1 MISRLM
7 DEFVCLRMVQVNGVD
22 LSVFQFDYDMTFA
35 VFFMNADG
43 AIYGRFG
50 TRNTTPDEADGLVT
64 IEALRE
70 AMEASLALHK
80 GYPANADSLKA
91 KIGPAPQFA
100 RAELYPKLRNFSA
113 TVDFQG
119 RANGTCIH
127 CHQIHQAQREMTRNA
142 NQPFPDKLLYK
153 FPMPEATG
161 FQLDPKKRATVLRV
175 EPNSPA
181 AAASLRPGDELLNA
195 AGQPLVSVADFQ
207 WILHHMPDN
216 GGDIPLKVR
225 RAGKTG
231 DLNLVLGDDWK
242 KKGQFNWRT
251 STWDMR
257 RMALGGL
264 VLKPKRSG
272 GGLYVHYVGWH
283 GAHNVAKNAGV
294 LEKDEILEF
303 GGIKNPQTEEE
314 LIAHILNT
322 TKKGDTVNMK
332 VKRGGREI
340 DMSFRTQ

>member
-1 MISRLM
+1 M

-22 LSVFQFDYDMTFA
+22 MSAFQFDYDMTFA

-50 TRNTTPDEADGLVT
+50 SRNKTPEEGADDLVT

-80 GYPANADSLKA
+80 GYPGNADSLKA
-91 KIGPAPQFA
+91 KIGPAPRFA
-100 RAELYPKLRNFSA
+100 RPEQYPKLQNYSA
-113 TVDFQG
+113 NVDFQG

-127 CHQIHQAQREMTRNA
+127 CHRIHQAQRELARDA

-153 FPMPEATG
+153 FPMPETTG
-161 FQLDPKKRATVLRV
+161 FQLDPKKRATVLQV
-175 EPNSPA
+175 EPNSSA
-181 AAASLRPGDELLNA
+181 AAANLRPGDEILDA
-195 AGQPLVSVADFQ
+195 AGQPLISVADFQ
-207 WILHHMPDN
+207 WILHHLPDS
-216 GGDIPLKVR
+216 GGEIPLKVR
-225 RAGKTG
+225 RAGQTG
-231 DLNLVLGDDWK
+231 ELTMALGDGWK
-242 KKGQFNWRT
+242 KKGEFSWRT

-264 VLKPKRSG
+264 VLKPKQSG
-272 GGLYVHYVGWH
+272 DGLYVHYVGWH
-283 GAHNVAKNAGV
+283 GAHNAAKNAGV
-294 LEKDEILEF
+294 REKDEILEF

-314 LIAHILNT
+314 IISHILNT
-322 TKKGDTVNMK
+322 TKKGDNISLK